1 MHGAGKGPEM
11 RQLYK
16 SCLIVRINLKIK
28 GASINRN
35 TLKFHSLH
43 VCFADIYAIYI
54 YPEGG
59 FWRQNASVHISHSC
73 FRILCS
79 WDILPSFLTP
89 IS

>member
-11 RQLYK
+11 RQLCK

-28 GASINRN
+28 DASINRN
-35 TLKFHSLH
+35 TLKFHSLY
-43 VCFADIYAIYI
+43 VCLAYIYAVYI

-73 FRILCS
+73 FTILCF
-79 WDILPSFLTP
+79 WGVLPSFLMP